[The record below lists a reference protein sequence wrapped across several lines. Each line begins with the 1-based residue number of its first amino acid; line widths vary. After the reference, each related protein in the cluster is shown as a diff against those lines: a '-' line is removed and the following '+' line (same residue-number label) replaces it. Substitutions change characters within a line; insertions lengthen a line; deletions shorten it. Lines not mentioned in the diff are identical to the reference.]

1 MKKLTSALLIATALA
16 ALVTATPAQA
26 SGNNL
31 TCNAPLTKHCLGWGR
46 TVFCRCY

>member
-1 MKKLTSALLIATALA
+1 MKKLIALALLALA
-16 ALVTATPAQA
+16 AAMPAAPATAAQ
-26 SGNNL
+26 GI